1 MNVEVRAVLDA
12 FSMLYEEAPGDAETT
27 ICPRFTASTLSFLCR
42 SAIAEFTKRSV
53 VERVDSPV
61 IVVGD
66 LHGSLAD
73 LLNIFKTY
81 GLPPERKYLFLGDY
95 VDRGEF
101 SVQVISYLFALLC
114 TYPEHVTL
122 VRGNHEFRSVCSS
135 YGFRDDVLNE
145 YQPSVFNSF
154 VEAFSYMPLAAVVD
168 GKIFCVHGGIPE
180 HFNGV
185 EEIDALIRPIETFD
199 GNKLVED
206 LLWSDPTRFGSL
218 RFGRVG
224 RSRGH
229 VYGANS
235 VDEFYKKTGISAIIR
250 GHESVD
256 TGIFVNPRM
265 NLVTVY
271 SAGAGPG
278 LPSGVVEVTDGEVE
292 PTVFQTVPK
301 VLRAHTKFVDA
312 LGCPVSMKRTNSHSS
327 LPRLAEATDKKLLKP
342 SFQGMLALRRGS
354 YR

>member
-1 MNVEVRAVLDA
+1 MMTELRAIVSA
-12 FSMLYEEAPGDAETT
+12 FSVLFDESAGDTHETL
-27 ICPRFTASTLSFLCR
+27 CPRFTASTLIYLCQTAV
-42 SAIAEFTKRSV
+42 SEFQKRPTV
-53 VERVDSPV
+53 QRVESPV
-61 IVVGD
+61 MIVGD

-73 LLNIFKTY
+73 LVNIFRTF
-81 GLPPERKYLFLGDY
+81 GIPPERKYLFLGDY

-101 SVQVISYLFALLC
+101 SIQVVTYLFALSCL
-114 TYPEHVTL
+114 YPDSVTL

-135 YGFRDDVLNE
+135 YGFRDDCLNE
-145 YQPSVFNSF
+145 YAPTVFNHF
-154 VEAFSYMPLAAVVD
+154 VEAFSYMPLAAIVD
-168 GKIFCVHGGIPE
+168 DRIFCVHGGIPE
-180 HFNGV
+180 SFYGIGDIEHI
-185 EEIDALIRPIETFD
+185 ERPIETFD

-206 LLWSDPTRFGSL
+206 LIWSDPTRFGSL

-235 VDEFYKKTGISAIIR
+235 VDEFYKKTGLSAIIR

-256 TGIFVNPRM
+256 TGIFVNTRM
-265 NLVTVY
+265 NLITVY

-278 LPSGVVEVTDGEVE
+278 LPSGVVEVADGEVE

-301 VLRAHTKFVDA
+301 ITKAHTKFVDA
-312 LGCPVSMKRTNSHSS
+312 AGFPAEMKRTNSHSS
-327 LPRLAEATDKKLLKP
+327 IPQLAQAKETRFIKP
-342 SFQGMLALRRGS
+342 SFQGIPALRRGS